1 MDLTDEGAEVLEL
14 TEQGF
19 YELRGEGNEAA
30 VVAANVDPAEADPTP
45 IDPAEIVSAAGAGA
59 ASATAAAN
67 ATPLTPEAREK
78 SQRIWWYLLFAG
90 VLLLGL
96 DTLVSN
102 RLTKA

>member
-14 TEQGF
+14 TEAGF

-30 VVAANVDPAEADPTP
+30 VVASNVDPAEADPTP
-45 IDPAEIVSAAGAGA
+45 IEPAEIVSATGGG
-59 ASATAAAN
+59 SPGTAAAAN
-67 ATPLTPEAREK
+67 TVPLTPEAREK

>member
-1 MDLTDEGAEVLEL
+1 
-14 TEQGF
+14 
-19 YELRGEGNEAA
+19 

-45 IDPAEIVSAAGAGA
+45 IDPAEIVSASSGGAPG
-59 ASATAAAN
+59 ATAAAN
-67 ATPLTPEAREK
+67 TTPLTPEAREK